1 MSASRLGKK
10 DADRFIAQVRE
21 TMAAEEPDKDENQPG
36 PAVRDAG
43 HAVGEAD

>member
-43 HAVGEAD
+43 HAVREAD

>member
-1 MSASRLGKK
+1 MSALRLGKK

-36 PAVRDAG
+36 PAARPAA
-43 HAVGEAD
+43 HAVREAD